1 MERKSKMRTD
11 KALQRVIKDSERV
24 IDGWKSMYITTA
36 REVMVAEE
44 LVSRFPDDIGFRN
57 KVTSAW
63 KEYRGVCRS
72 AGKLNL
78 PLDVISA
85 LPRLIFSQVV
95 PVALDRAR

>member
-1 MERKSKMRTD
+1 VELKSKMRTD

-24 IDGWKSMYITTA
+24 IDGWKSMYITAA

-44 LVSRFPDDIGFRN
+44 LVSRFPDDTGFRN

-85 LPRLIFSQVV
+85 LPRLIFSQVI
-95 PVALDRAR
+95 PAALDRAR